1 MKDLYYVLMYNKLGN
16 AKQCK
21 TLIKH
26 GNIEI
31 NGHVVRNPYYQVHYK
46 DHLTYQNQELQAQP
60 FFYYMLNKPKGYL
73 CANHDQKEKCAV
85 ELIDHKDCF
94 CLGRLDRDTTGLL
107 ILTNDKN
114 LKKLLLPQNHI
125 PKTYLVETKSKLVKE
140 YIIECQKGIIID
152 GNKRCLPAY
161 LEIQDDH
168 HALITITEGKYHQ
181 IKKMFLSLGNEVISL
196 KRISFGKI
204 QLDEHLKEGEARLFN
219 QQEIELL
226 CRSLHENVSTSFFK
240 MEHRRSKVIERI
252 MTN

>member
-1 MKDLYYVLMYNKLGN
+1 MKDLYYVLMYNSLGN
-16 AKQCK
+16 ARQCK

-26 GNIEI
+26 GEI
-31 NGHVVRNPYYQVHYK
+31 VVNGQIVYDAQYQVHWN
-46 DHLTYQNQELQAQP
+46 DHIIYHDKKLQSQP
-60 FFYYMLNKPKGYL
+60 FCYYMLNKPRGYL
-73 CANHDQKEKCAV
+73 CANDDAKERCVV
-85 ELIDHKDCF
+85 ELIDRQDCF
-94 CLGRLDRDTTGLL
+94 CLGRLDRETTGLL

-114 LKKLLLPQNHI
+114 LKKLLLPENHI

-226 CRSLHENVSTSFFK
+226 CRSLHENVSTSFF
-240 MEHRRSKVIERI
+240 
-252 MTN
+252 